1 MQPVFAILIP
11 AHVSAAAAGVTQI
24 ENGDAGLSLMG
35 QNQSSEK
42 QKKKKPTFGHITAPF
57 SAHRSDGC
65 LHSGSISWGLGGEEG
80 EGRSDIK

>member
-11 AHVSAAAAGVTQI
+11 AHVSTAAAAGVTQI

-42 QKKKKPTFGHITAPF
+42 QKKKPQHSQHSQPIVPTVVFIVGA
-57 SAHRSDGC
+57 SAGDR
-65 LHSGSISWGLGGEEG
+65 
-80 EGRSDIK
+80 GRGRRVRADQI